1 MRRLL
6 GCCRML
12 WVEVADR
19 RVARLLMFFALCAVA
34 LVIGVVADC
43 LGNDHD
49 PENDDEFEPTPF

>member
-1 MRRLL
+1 
-6 GCCRML
+6 ML